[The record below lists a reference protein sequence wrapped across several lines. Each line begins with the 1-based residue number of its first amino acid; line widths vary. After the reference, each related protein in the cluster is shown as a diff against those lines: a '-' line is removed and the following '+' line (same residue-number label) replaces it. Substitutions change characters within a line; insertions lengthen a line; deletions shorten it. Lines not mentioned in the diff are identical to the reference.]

1 MRRLA
6 LIATLVLAPASAALS
21 QEAAATAD
29 GEKVI
34 KTHAIALFG
43 EPALPADFAHYPYV
57 NPDAPKG
64 GEISFG
70 AVGGFDSYNPFTH
83 RGRAIALAVILVV
96 AASVLLLL
104 LRLVAR
110 SAARPGI

>member
-43 EPALPADFAHYPYV
+43 EPALPADFPHYPYV

-64 GEISFG
+64 C
-70 AVGGFDSYNPFTH
+70 
-83 RGRAIALAVILVV
+83 
-96 AASVLLLL
+96 
-104 LRLVAR
+104 
-110 SAARPGI
+110 